1 MASAEDSSDVV
12 MEELA
17 FEEIEESLPETTA
30 TPATTSKVTDETPVE
45 AVSVS
50 KVTDETPVEAV
61 STAEVET
68 DEMPVVE
75 AVSINEVAV
84 ETSVEEVSNPELGVE
99 MPVEAV
105 SKPEVAGENAP
116 TEEDED
122 ETGSP
127 GFKFSFDNDLYISS
141 RPFGC
146 ILDAIFTKQLMS
158 ILIS

>member
-30 TPATTSKVTDETPVE
+30 TPETTFKVIDETPAE

-50 KVTDETPVEAV
+50 KVTDETPVEAL

-68 DEMPVVE
+68 DKMPVVE

-84 ETSVEEVSNPELGVE
+84 ETSVE
-99 MPVEAV
+99 AV
-105 SKPEVAGENAP
+105 SKPELAVEAVLKTEVAGENAP
-116 TEEDED
+116 TVEEEDED